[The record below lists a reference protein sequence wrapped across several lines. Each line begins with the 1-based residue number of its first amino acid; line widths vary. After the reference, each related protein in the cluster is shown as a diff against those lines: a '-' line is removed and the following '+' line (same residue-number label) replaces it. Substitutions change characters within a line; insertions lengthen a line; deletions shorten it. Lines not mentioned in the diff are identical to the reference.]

1 MGLFGMLF
9 RGADI
14 NAVLND
20 ARNTEGAV
28 ILDVRDADEF
38 AAGHIPGALSLP
50 LDRIQE
56 IGAVVSSKDTPIFA
70 YCLTGMRSGRAVT
83 ALRNAGYTN
92 VKNIGGINR
101 YRGPIERG

>member
-20 ARNTEGAV
+20 ARNAEGAV
-28 ILDVRDADEF
+28 ILDVRDANEF

-50 LDRIQE
+50 VDRIQD
-56 IGAVVSSKDTPIFA
+56 IGSVVSSKDTPIYT
-70 YCLTGMRSGRAVT
+70 YCLTGMRSGRAMT